1 MNNMNYDTFCD
12 LFNISKVRYS
22 QSGVKNPTKT
32 TIQFSYNSHRRREQQ
47 RQGGQSKWGRI
58 TRND

>member
-22 QSGVKNPTKT
+22 QSDVKNPTKT
-32 TIQFSYNSHRRREQQ
+32 TIKFS
-47 RQGGQSKWGRI
+47 
-58 TRND
+58 